1 MRSQI
6 APTKSKTN
14 RSNAQVK
21 INDVNSVV
29 ELLWLLSMGIGLCY
43 GEGRNLS
50 TKRNHVISRVE
61 REVTRFQ
68 QSSCCGNVEVGLL
81 VSGIRRGVERG
92 IIISLRGIQNPP
104 R

>member
-61 REVTRFQ
+61 REVTRSTSNKVVVAVMLKWGCLYQ
-68 QSSCCGNVEVGLL
+68 VYVEGLNEVL
-81 VSGIRRGVERG
+81 S
-92 IIISLRGIQNPP
+92 
-104 R
+104 